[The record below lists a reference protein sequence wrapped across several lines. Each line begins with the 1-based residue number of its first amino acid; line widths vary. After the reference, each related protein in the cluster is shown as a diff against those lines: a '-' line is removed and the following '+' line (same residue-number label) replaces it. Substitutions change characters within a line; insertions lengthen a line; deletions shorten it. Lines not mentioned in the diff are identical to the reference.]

1 MAEVLPIVIYVLLII
16 LITVAIIIGIKLI
29 FTLQKV
35 DALVDD
41 VTDKVKTLDR
51 VFELVDT
58 VNDKIAIVGD
68 TVIGLVS
75 GGIRRLFKI
84 RKQNKKKKIEAW
96 IIKNQ
101 LTDKIF
107 SESGLMD
114 LVKCFFME
122 THTIRKCKDDFS
134 AICNLWIEGKTP
146 FEINTIT
153 DNDMNDIDDVCSKQ
167 ISYELSFFIGNI
179 RDLLADNT
187 GLFKEELEEQLSI
200 IQKKVKYGVPSLTAL
215 SICEKVFNDRL
226 LAVKI
231 SDVLEDDDISEDEII
246 TSLQQR
252 KENIEE
258 LLNDYPEFFWNRII
272 SVLY

>member
-1 MAEVLPIVIYVLLII
+1 MVYSNSNATDEKSFALEICKSTLAYSLANDEEKTLLEKVFIRIEEKI
-16 LITVAIIIGIKLI
+16 LGLSTNKIANYALSMIGI
-29 FTLQKV
+29 
-35 DALVDD
+35 DMS
-41 VTDKVKTLDR
+41 
-51 VFELVDT
+51 E
-58 VNDKIAIVGD
+58 
-68 TVIGLVS
+68 
-75 GGIRRLFKI
+75 
-84 RKQNKKKKIEAW
+84 KIEAW